1 MGSRF
6 TYSRWDGTQKGF
18 DLDAEGLF
26 GELTDDLLYHGD
38 VNAALRRMMQEG
50 MRDRNGDRVQGL
62 RELMEKLRQQRQ
74 DTLDQ
79 FDLGGVYDEI
89 ASELNDIVDEERHAV
104 EQATDAAE
112 RSGDERRAN
121 TARDAAAERNF
132 RLDMLPNDLAGKVR
146 ELSAYDFES
155 GEAQQ
160 RFEQLMEKLKQQL
173 TQQIVDKMSGA
184 MQNMSPQDMARMKD
198 MMASLNDLIEQRQ
211 AGAHPDDEQQAF
223 EQFMQQFGDFFP
235 ENPQNVDE
243 LLDSLAQRAAAAQ
256 RMLNSMTAEQRA
268 ELMALSQQAF
278 G

>member
-146 ELSAYDFES
+146 ELSVRLRE
-155 GEAQQ
+155 
-160 RFEQLMEKLKQQL
+160 R
-173 TQQIVDKMSGA
+173 
-184 MQNMSPQDMARMKD
+184 
-198 MMASLNDLIEQRQ
+198 
-211 AGAHPDDEQQAF
+211 
-223 EQFMQQFGDFFP
+223 
-235 ENPQNVDE
+235 
-243 LLDSLAQRAAAAQ
+243 
-256 RMLNSMTAEQRA
+256 
-268 ELMALSQQAF
+268 
-278 G
+278 

>member
-112 RSGDERRAN
+112 RSGDERRPAA
-121 TARDAAAERNF
+121 TA
-132 RLDMLPNDLAGKVR
+132 PPK
-146 ELSAYDFES
+146 
-155 GEAQQ
+155 
-160 RFEQLMEKLKQQL
+160 
-173 TQQIVDKMSGA
+173 
-184 MQNMSPQDMARMKD
+184 
-198 MMASLNDLIEQRQ
+198 
-211 AGAHPDDEQQAF
+211 
-223 EQFMQQFGDFFP
+223 
-235 ENPQNVDE
+235 
-243 LLDSLAQRAAAAQ
+243 
-256 RMLNSMTAEQRA
+256 
-268 ELMALSQQAF
+268 
-278 G
+278 

>member
-26 GELTDDLLYHGD
+26 DELTDDLLYHGD

-89 ASELNDIVDEERHAV
+89 ASALDDIVDEERHAI
-104 EQATDAAE
+104 EQATESAE
-112 RSGDERRAN
+112 RSGDERRAS
-121 TARDAAAERNF
+121 TARDAASERNF

-160 RFEQLMEKLKQQL
+160 RFEQLMEKL
-173 TQQIVDKMSGA
+173 
-184 MQNMSPQDMARMKD
+184 
-198 MMASLNDLIEQRQ
+198 
-211 AGAHPDDEQQAF
+211 
-223 EQFMQQFGDFFP
+223 
-235 ENPQNVDE
+235 
-243 LLDSLAQRAAAAQ
+243 
-256 RMLNSMTAEQRA
+256 
-268 ELMALSQQAF
+268 
-278 G
+278 